1 MEIILRAYGVNGA
14 LPRASGQQESS
25 TPQKDVRAENTL
37 VSLEESRAR
46 GLRFLASLSSSS
58 DERMGREEPMA
69 TAGSAL
75 TDTGTP
81 RR

>member
-1 MEIILRAYGVNGA
+1 MEIILRAHGVNGA

-25 TPQKDVRAENTL
+25 TPQRAVRAENTL
-37 VSLEESRAR
+37 IHFEKNRAG
-46 GLRFLASLSSSS
+46 GLGSLASLSSSR

-69 TAGSAL
+69 TEGSAL
-75 TDTGTP
+75 TDTSTP